1 MKKKKKKKCCYPLQN
16 WMLPCKGNNCNL
28 IVIVKIFIN
37 ESNRKKLLTLKQY
50 IDSVLLANVYETTR
64 GIPLKPIIGI

>member
-1 MKKKKKKKCCYPLQN
+1 
-16 WMLPCKGNNCNL
+16 MLPCKGNNCNL